1 MTTNVQLCLIFK
13 QWYEY
18 KQWFEKDKPNKKR
31 QQQQHNAA
39 FQQNK
44 SDSTKKYKMAFVLYQ
59 TTFEIRGKP

>member
-18 KQWFEKDKPNKKR
+18 KQHWFEKTNKQKR
-31 QQQQHNAA
+31 QQQHNAE

-44 SDSTKKYKMAFVLYQ
+44 
-59 TTFEIRGKP
+59 